1 MHSTYLFIYYL
12 IIILSLLNILQER
25 RIQAVREIFRVLKP
39 SGSALL
45 YAWAKD
51 QEINCQPSTYLS
63 SKTETDQQMPA
74 TVRDNFSKTKC
85 KKIIR
90 EIEYFTSFFRWKII
104 ISNKKRIPWNWKF
117 HEIFDDGM
125 GHGFFLYA

>member
-1 MHSTYLFIYYL
+1 M
-12 IIILSLLNILQER
+12 SLLNILQER

-85 KKIIR
+85 KKKIR
-90 EIEYFTSFFRWKII
+90 EINISRVFFLNENEGYSRRKKFPEIEYFSQN
-104 ISNKKRIPWNWKF
+104 S
-117 HEIFDDGM
+117 
-125 GHGFFLYA
+125 